1 MPHETIY
8 VMIILV
14 LKILLKRIH
23 IYLTYLSLCSCV
35 TTMWKHIT
43 NPIMNVKLNISQE
56 APEIRRSVLFEF
68 QFNNNIIKLSLSSL
82 IETYFCVFFSN
93 PDH

>member
-1 MPHETIY
+1 
-8 VMIILV
+8 
-14 LKILLKRIH
+14 
-23 IYLTYLSLCSCV
+23 
-35 TTMWKHIT
+35 
-43 NPIMNVKLNISQE
+43 MNVKLNISQE